1 MCSNQIIAQMHN
13 IIDGQ
18 LALQVGILRQLIP
31 ALLPLSNLPD
41 TAAGILVQRD
51 IEPIDQ
57 LRILVLDKEGHV
69 LRIVLAGFGHIIPV
83 MISSRTISIADGRKH
98 QIAFIVHTQEQAS
111 FSDGFLIR
119 EGNGYSYHFQYIL
132 PYDTIQNEIP
142 EEAISILSTLSIQE
156 SSENTD

>member
-51 IEPIDQ
+51 IEPID
-57 LRILVLDKEGHV
+57 
-69 LRIVLAGFGHIIPV
+69 
-83 MISSRTISIADGRKH
+83 
-98 QIAFIVHTQEQAS
+98 
-111 FSDGFLIR
+111 
-119 EGNGYSYHFQYIL
+119 HFQYIL